1 MKKKLTQA
9 YKQAPWRI
17 QTQWIGLFLIILIG
31 FVLIAGLYLKLSAD
45 ITVAGINVRKL
56 KAEEETIRRSIA
68 SQQSMYAL
76 LTASSAMEE
85 RALAMGYRL
94 QKPEDT
100 VFLIVPGYAGK
111 DNSRQGSVFETIL
124 PAQVI
129 KPIYTQSLWEW
140 FFQNMLKNRASL
152 AGDAP

>member
-17 QTQWIGLFLIILIG
+17 QTQWIGLILIILVG
-31 FVLIAGLYLKLSAD
+31 FVLIAGLYLKLTAD

-68 SQQSMYAL
+68 SQQSQYAL
-76 LTASSAMEE
+76 LTASSSMEE
-85 RALAMGYRL
+85 RALALGYRL
-94 QKPEDT
+94 QNPDET
-100 VFLIVPGYAGK
+100 IYLMVPGYAGK
-111 DNSRQGSVFETIL
+111 QSALVGVVVDTIL

-129 KPIYTQSLWEW
+129 KPVYTQSLWEW
-140 FFQNMLKNRASL
+140 FYQNMIQSRDVGLEAL
-152 AGDAP
+152 Q